1 MRKKFLKSD
10 SKYTNN
16 TQMTRIRI
24 RVIRVNSNSI
34 RVAPILKR
42 LEKLNEL
49 LKEELSKI
57 IAREIDVPSGAL
69 ITITRIETTENK
81 IASRVFFSVFESKT
95 GDEEFLLKELT
106 KQTRF
111 IQRMLNRR
119 LRIRPVPKI
128 RFMIDKEEKKREGV
142 EKLLSDMKH
151 GT

>member
-1 MRKKFLKSD
+1 
-10 SKYTNN
+10 
-16 TQMTRIRI
+16 MTRIRI

>member
-1 MRKKFLKSD
+1 LRKKFLKSD

>member
-1 MRKKFLKSD
+1 M
-10 SKYTNN
+10 
-16 TQMTRIRI
+16 
-24 RVIRVNSNSI
+24 NSNSI